1 LVARVRNRSPGNERR
16 AGGLGGVAADSRIVT
31 LERPGASDKGS
42 PGADRC
48 DKVGHAPF
56 ALLPDFLAGSGFMRR
71 DRAGIAE
78 LVRAEGSELADQ
90 FLRPDLDLLE
100 VLSRDLARTGRAHLG
115 HENDIGPKGLQNPS
129 ALDRVSFRHAG

>member
-1 LVARVRNRSPGNERR
+1 
-16 AGGLGGVAADSRIVT
+16 AG
-31 LERPGASDKGS
+31 
-42 PGADRC
+42 
-48 DKVGHAPF
+48 
-56 ALLPDFLAGSGFMRR
+56 
-71 DRAGIAE
+71 AGIAE

-129 ALDRVSFRHAG
+129 ALDRVSFRHDGDHPVAPEGTDNRQPDSHVPAREFDDGAAMAKPAGALGIFDDPQRDPVLAAFT